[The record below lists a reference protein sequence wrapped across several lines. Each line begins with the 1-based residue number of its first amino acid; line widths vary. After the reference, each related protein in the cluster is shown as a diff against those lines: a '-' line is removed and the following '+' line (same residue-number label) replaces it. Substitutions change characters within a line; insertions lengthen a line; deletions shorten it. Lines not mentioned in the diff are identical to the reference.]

1 MSQDTK
7 VHPLYLI
14 NGTVFIINNSG
25 SIRSMSVL
33 ELVAIK
39 KMKKKFS
46 SWEKVCEL
54 REFKALRSLPTH
66 INVISLLEAFLITQA
81 RELYF
86 VFEYMEGNLY
96 QLIKDRRG
104 RLLDERV
111 LKSIM
116 FQVLE
121 GLYHIHSN
129 GIFHCDMKPEN
140 ILVSTRRRNLSES
153 KDNSMCS
160 NNGRPSLEFIDDDDV
175 EFIIKIGDFGLARE
189 TKSKPPYTEYVST
202 RWYRAPEVL
211 LRSNVYSSP
220 IDIWAVGTIIA
231 ELYTLKPLFPGQSEI
246 DQLCKIS
253 EVLGSPCFRPEVTG
267 QVIENDEL
275 GGGEWKEALDA
286 LKHPYFVES
295 NLIFVPALPSTMEDL
310 KTNNTSVTT
319 SNNNKGTE
327 KKRKNDNFLPFRKG
341 GNLVVGE
348 KKSTNRYSWSK
359 EGQNQD
365 VIDDIVNLSNL
376 PPLDIEA
383 ANHLRHEEFIL
394 PTIRAI
400 SPFGPEEPGISIDSY
415 FEDLL
420 HENEIIIDKN
430 RSNGGEKQQNILNNE
445 FVSLENME
453 KNNSSS
459 SHKRNRT
466 STTSESSVA
475 SSQDHTR
482 NDSGFSTNSN
492 NNNDGDE
499 SQPVTAVEND
509 TMTPLPYINKHYGQ
523 HLKTFQQMYQQSE
536 NTIQE
541 SLFENSLIEENL
553 GTLKC
558 DDELAIKENCE
569 ADVLETFE
577 SSNQE
582 KQQSKGLLLEHIQ
595 TSNSGSVAVVTHGI
609 SNNGN
614 SFLSNLKAAVKSH
627 SDLPTKKYGFFNS
640 NNHHNNNH
648 ETNSNHNLTVGSG
661 STGMKNI
668 TKKRSFIFEAATKNK
683 SLFSSKE
690 SPSNGDEKKEKR
702 GHSSNGLFAALGA
715 KISGSKNL
723 I

>member
-1 MSQDTK
+1 
-7 VHPLYLI
+7 
-14 NGTVFIINNSG
+14 
-25 SIRSMSVL
+25 
-33 ELVAIK
+33 
-39 KMKKKFS
+39 MKKKFS

-86 VFEYMEGNLY
+86 VFE
-96 QLIKDRRG
+96 
-104 RLLDERV
+104 
-111 LKSIM
+111 

-160 NNGRPSLEFIDDDDV
+160 NNGRSSLEFIDDDDV

-275 GGGEWKEALDA
+275 GGGEWKEGIKLAKTLGFTFPQIRPQPLSKIFPPTTPPNFLQFLAYLLRFDPRQRLSALDA

-295 NLIFVPALPSTMEDL
+295 NLIFVPALPSAMEDL
-310 KTNNTSVTT
+310 KTNNNSVTT
-319 SNNNKGTE
+319 SNNNKGTD

-383 ANHLRHEEFIL
+383 ANNLRHEEFIL

-400 SPFGPEEPGISIDSY
+400 SPFGPEEPGISLDSY

-430 RSNGGEKQQNILNNE
+430 RSSGGEKQQNFLNNE

-459 SHKRNRT
+459 IHKRNRT

-523 HLKTFQQMYQQSE
+523 HLKTCQQMYQQSE

-569 ADVLETFE
+569 ADALETFE

-582 KQQSKGLLLEHIQ
+582 KQQSKSLLLEHIQ
-595 TSNSGSVAVVTHGI
+595 ASYDDNNGNGNSDSVAGVTNGVSNNSNSGSVAVVTHGI

-627 SDLPTKKYGFFNS
+627 SDLPTKKS
-640 NNHHNNNH
+640 
-648 ETNSNHNLTVGSG
+648 
-661 STGMKNI
+661 
-668 TKKRSFIFEAATKNK
+668 TKNK

>member
-1 MSQDTK
+1 
-7 VHPLYLI
+7 
-14 NGTVFIINNSG
+14 
-25 SIRSMSVL
+25 
-33 ELVAIK
+33 
-39 KMKKKFS
+39 MKKKFS

-86 VFEYMEGNLY
+86 VFE
-96 QLIKDRRG
+96 
-104 RLLDERV
+104 
-111 LKSIM
+111 

-160 NNGRPSLEFIDDDDV
+160 NNGRSSLEFIDDDDV

-275 GGGEWKEALDA
+275 GGGEWKEGIKLAKTLGFTFPQIRPQPLSKIFPPTTPPNFLQFLAYLLRFDPRQRLSALDA

-295 NLIFVPALPSTMEDL
+295 NLIFVPALPSAMEDL
-310 KTNNTSVTT
+310 KTNNNSVTT
-319 SNNNKGTE
+319 SNNNKGTD

-383 ANHLRHEEFIL
+383 ANNLRHEEFIL

-400 SPFGPEEPGISIDSY
+400 SPFGPEEPGISLDSY

-430 RSNGGEKQQNILNNE
+430 RSSGGEKQQNFLNNE

-459 SHKRNRT
+459 IHKRNRT
-466 STTSESSVA
+466 RNDSRIASSSAMPRSCRSSRDFMKVHRRYSSLSATTRGDISSLSSSFDFHDHHRHHSKKSSVA

-523 HLKTFQQMYQQSE
+523 HLKTCQQMYQQSE

-569 ADVLETFE
+569 ADALETFE

-582 KQQSKGLLLEHIQ
+582 KQQSKSLLLEHIQ
-595 TSNSGSVAVVTHGI
+595 A

-614 SFLSNLKAAVKSH
+614 SFLSNLKAA
-627 SDLPTKKYGFFNS
+627 
-640 NNHHNNNH
+640 
-648 ETNSNHNLTVGSG
+648 
-661 STGMKNI
+661 TGMKNI

>member
-319 SNNNKGTE
+319 SSNNKGTE

-445 FVSLENME
+445 FVSLE

-466 STTSESSVA
+466 RNDSRIASSSAMPSSRDFMKVHRRYSSLSATTRGDISSLSSSFDFHDHHRHHSKKSSVA

-558 DDELAIKENCE
+558 DDELAIKEN
-569 ADVLETFE
+569 F
-577 SSNQE
+577 
-582 KQQSKGLLLEHIQ
+582 
-595 TSNSGSVAVVTHGI
+595 THGI

-614 SFLSNLKAAVKSH
+614 SFLSNLKAA
-627 SDLPTKKYGFFNS
+627 
-640 NNHHNNNH
+640 
-648 ETNSNHNLTVGSG
+648 
-661 STGMKNI
+661 TGMKNI